1 MIMMETAEIKTRLE
15 AIFQKTFEDETLQ
28 IHDAM
33 TANDVEKWTSLTH
46 LVMIDAVEQAFNTK
60 LLLKE
65 ILKLKNV
72 GDLINLLAVKTS
84 AS

>member
-1 MIMMETAEIKTRLE
+1 MDTQEIKTRLE
-15 AIFQKTFEDETLQ
+15 AIFQKTFEDQTLQ
-28 IHDAM
+28 IHEAM

-46 LVMIDAVEQAFNTK
+46 LVMIDAVEQEFKTK

-72 GDLINLLAVKTS
+72 GDLIHLLVIKTS

>member
-1 MIMMETAEIKTRLE
+1 METEEIKSKLE
-15 AIFQKTFEDETLQ
+15 AIFRKTFEDEGLQ
-28 IHDAM
+28 IHESM

-46 LVMIDAVEQAFNTK
+46 LVMIDAVEREFSTK

-72 GDLINLLAVKTS
+72 GDLIRLLTVKTS
-84 AS
+84 HG